1 MGRRIGKYI
10 EVLKPKET
18 SLLTFIG
25 VCAAVV
31 AGGGRPEL
39 SLLLLALIA
48 IALGSGGCNG
58 LTNYLDRDVDAKMR
72 RTQHRALP
80 SKRIFPPQKVL
91 PLVITLVA
99 SALTLAWFLHP
110 LCFLF
115 GAVGVAAAVM
125 WRKTGA
131 THLLGIVSGCAPVLV
146 GYLAISHQLNLT
158 ILFMCLL
165 IAVWV
170 PLHVWSLMT
179 SHRDDYLQAGV
190 RIFPV
195 TWETNDAIKVL
206 VALSVLLYAISLAL
220 YHFSDFGILYL
231 VVANMLGIAMVV
243 TTLRLLGSGASR
255 DAWRVYKLTA
265 FPYLG
270 ILFLTMGIDL
280 FLF

>member
-1 MGRRIGKYI
+1 MYKAIAKYI

-31 AGGGRPEL
+31 AAGGRPQL
-39 SLLLLALIA
+39 SLLFIALIA

-58 LTNYLDRDVDAKMR
+58 LTNYLDRDVDARMR

-91 PLVITLVA
+91 PLVVTLVA
-99 SALTLAWFLHP
+99 GALALAWFLHP

-115 GAVGVAAAVM
+115 GAIGVAAAVM
-125 WRKTGA
+125 WRKTWA
-131 THLLGIVSGCAPVLV
+131 THLLGIISGCAPVLV

-158 ILFMCLL
+158 ILFLCLL

-179 SHRDDYLQAGV
+179 CHRDDYLQAGV

-195 TWETNDAIKVL
+195 TWETKEAIKVL

-220 YHFSDFGILYL
+220 YHFSDFGVLYL
-231 VVANMLGIAMVV
+231 VVANILGIAMVV
-243 TTLRLLGSGASR
+243 ATVRLLKSSASR
-255 DAWRVYKLTA
+255 DTWRVYKLTA

-270 ILFLTMGIDL
+270 ILFLAMGIDL
-280 FLF
+280 FLL

>member
-1 MGRRIGKYI
+1 MYRSLRKYV
-10 EVLKPKET
+10 EVLKPRET
-18 SLLTFIG
+18 SLLTLIG

-31 AGGGRPEL
+31 AGGGRPPM
-39 SLLLLALIA
+39 SLLFIALIA

-58 LTNYLDRDVDAKMR
+58 LTNYLDREVDARMR

-80 SKRIFPPQKVL
+80 SRRIFPPRRVL
-91 PLVITLVA
+91 PLVA
-99 SALTLAWFLHP
+99 SLIALALALAWLLHP

-115 GAVGVAAAVM
+115 GAIGVAAAVM
-125 WRKTGA
+125 WRKTWA
-131 THLLGIVSGCAPVLV
+131 THLLGIIAGSAPVLV
-146 GYLAISHQLNLT
+146 GYLAINHQLNLT
-158 ILFMCLL
+158 LFFMCLL

-195 TWETNDAIKVL
+195 TWETRDAIKLL
-206 VALSVLLYAISLAL
+206 VALSVLLYGISIAL
-220 YHFSDFGILYL
+220 YFFSDFGLLYL
-231 VVANMLGIAMVV
+231 VMANILGIAMVFA
-243 TTLRLLGSGASR
+243 TSRLLITAQSR

-280 FLF
+280 FLL